1 MIKASY
7 DELIER
13 VARLSNLSRDE
24 IERRVEAKRA
34 RLSGL
39 ISREGAIQVV
49 AAELGLKFD
58 NLKLKIS
65 DLLSGMKRV
74 NVIGKIIKMYGI
86 REFTKNGQQRK
97 VATLMLGDDS
107 GTIRVV
113 LWDTNHIELIERG
126 TIKEGNTIEITNA
139 TVRGSETTKELHL
152 TSDSN
157 ITLSNFDV
165 GNVKTE
171 QELKLTSIDKLHAND
186 IAKLRA
192 VIVQVFDPFF
202 FNVCPECKRK
212 LVEENG
218 SFKCETHGVVEP
230 LRRVLLSFV
239 VDDGTAN
246 MRALCFT
253 DSLLQML
260 DNLNINI
267 DVGTLE
273 SNAEKINEI
282 KQKLLGVEFWF
293 SGRVRNNQRLAAP
306 EFIVNKVEVVKPKE
320 LIEKLQ

>member
-13 VARLSNLSRDE
+13 VAKLSGLSRDE

-74 NVIGKIIKMYGI
+74 NVAGKIIKMFGI
-86 REFTKNGQQRK
+86 REFTKNNQQRK
-97 VATLMLGDDS
+97 VATLMIGDDS

-126 TIKEGNTIEITNA
+126 SIKEGNTIEITNA

-152 TSDSN
+152 TSNST
-157 ITLSNFDV
+157 ISLSSFDI

-171 QELKLTSIDKLHAND
+171 QELKLTSIDRLHAND

-192 VIVQVFDPFF
+192 VVVQVFDPFF

-212 LVEENG
+212 VVEENG

-230 LRRVLLSFV
+230 LERMLLSFV
-239 VDDGTAN
+239 VDDGTAS
-246 MRALCFT
+246 MRAICFT
-253 DSLLQML
+253 DSLLGIINSLNL
-260 DNLNINI
+260 DIGI
-267 DVGTLE
+267 DTLKE
-273 SNAEKINEI
+273 KEKIAEL
-282 KQKLLGVEFWF
+282 KQKLLGTEFWF
-293 SGRVRNNQRLAAP
+293 SGRARRNQRLDAL
-306 EFIVNKVEVVKPKE
+306 EFIVNEAEVVKPKE